1 MFPGMRI
8 LIAPDKF
15 KGSLD
20 AGEVAETILD
30 GLTAGGFRGNAI
42 LFPMADGGEGT
53 VDILVRH
60 SQGIYRSAV
69 VNDPLFRKITARYGT
84 DKEGKRAYIE
94 MSAASGLTL
103 LKEKERNCLYTTTY
117 GTGELMLDAFRNG
130 CEEIVVCLGGSAT
143 NDGGTGMAAALGYR
157 FYDKSGNLVIPTGK
171 NLVRIH
177 DYDDVAIHDLV
188 FENRVRVLCDVAAP
202 LYGKEG
208 AACVYGPQKGAAP
221 PDVRLLDHGLKKLA
235 KLVEQKTGKDYS
247 MIPGAGAAGGLGF
260 GLMAFCRGLLLPGFD
275 MVARLTGF
283 GEELKK
289 CDLVITGEGRYD
301 EQTLQ
306 GKTVEGIRQMA
317 IREGKPMLVIAGT
330 ASSALKSKPPRG
342 ILQVITLYDHSPG
355 TEEILRDSK
364 DLLRQASQKLAGF
377 LNENIKT
384 TR

>member
-1 MFPGMRI
+1 M
-8 LIAPDKF
+8 LI
-15 KGSLD
+15 S
-20 AGEVAETILD
+20 
-30 GLTAGGFRGNAI
+30 GGFQGNAI

-53 VDILVRH
+53 VEILIRH
-60 SQGIYRSAV
+60 SEGIYHTAV

-94 MSAASGLTL
+94 MSSASGLTL
-103 LKEKERNCLYTTTY
+103 LKEKERKCMYTTTY

-143 NDGGTGMAAALGYR
+143 NDGGTGMATALGYR
-157 FYDKSGNLVIPTGK
+157 FYDKFGKQVIPIGK
-171 NLVRIH
+171 NLIRIH
-177 DYDDVAIHDLV
+177 DYDDVTIHELV
-188 FENRVRVLCDVAAP
+188 FENRIKVLCDVTAP

-208 AACVYGPQKGAAP
+208 AAFVYGPQKGATP
-221 PDVRLLDHGLKKLA
+221 SEVRVLDHGLKKLA
-235 KLVEQKTGKDYS
+235 QLVEQKTGTDYS

-275 MVARLTGF
+275 MVARLTNF
-283 GEELKK
+283 AEKLKT

-301 EQTLQ
+301 EQTFQ

-342 ILQVITLYDHSPG
+342 ILQMITLYDHSPS
-355 TEEILRDSK
+355 TEEIRHNSK
-364 DLLRQASQKLAGF
+364 NHLRQASQKLAQL
-377 LNENIKT
+377 LNEKY
-384 TR
+384 